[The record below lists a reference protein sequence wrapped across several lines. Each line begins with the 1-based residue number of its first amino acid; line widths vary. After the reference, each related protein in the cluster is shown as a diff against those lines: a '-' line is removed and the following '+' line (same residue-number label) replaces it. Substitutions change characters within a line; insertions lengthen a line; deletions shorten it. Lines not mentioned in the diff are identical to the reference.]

1 MILAKPD
8 NRNEN
13 EHFMLDVAVLLNLE
27 LPQECQAGIVAN
39 IELMRIHARKVEAFE
54 ISETASEATET

>member
-1 MILAKPD
+1 MNLAKPD
-8 NRNEN
+8 NRSKND
-13 EHFMLDVAVLLNLE
+13 HLLFDVAALLNLE
-27 LPQECQAGIVAN
+27 LPQECQAGIAVN